1 MNLPLKEIN
10 ELFISVCSE
19 VEPFNNL
26 ARSTEF
32 QKKSVD
38 KLKVFLRD
46 LGKLKKQAVE
56 LKNEEEAN
64 RILYYENIIKTLT
77 EELKMWIAFKNNDPQ
92 SAWDNLINAQSS
104 LRAALL
110 SIEVGDLLDHYVEK
124 LYQLER
130 HLFPQLLFMSVG
142 AKPIVKSCSICKQDY
157 DHCEHIKGLPYMG
170 ELCHVIIEKS
180 ELKEV
185 SIVDIPANKHCRILT
200 TVQDG
205 VERDYMTWNEIE
217 IDQKV
222 ASDNK

>member
-1 MNLPLKEIN
+1 MNLSLKEID
-10 ELFISVCSE
+10 ELFTSVCSE

-26 ARSTEF
+26 ARSIEF
-32 QKKSVD
+32 QKMSVD
-38 KLKVFLRD
+38 KLSVFLQELR
-46 LGKLKKQAVE
+46 GLKKQAVE

-64 RILYYENIIKTLT
+64 RILYYENIIKTFT

-124 LYQLER
+124 LDQLEK

-157 DHCEHIKGLPYMG
+157 DDCEHIKGYPYLG
-170 ELCHVIIEKS
+170 ELCHVVIEKS
-180 ELKEV
+180 ELEEV
-185 SIVDIPANKHCRILT
+185 SIVEIPANKHCRILT
-200 TVQDG
+200 TIQDG
-205 VERDYMTWNEIE
+205 VERDYMTWNEIAME
-217 IDQKV
+217 QNV
-222 ASDNK
+222 VRDNK